1 MAVRPDH
8 QRRGIGRMLMADFEA
23 QVRERGGST
32 VVLVPD
38 DVDGATTAH
47 GLDLYPEIWRAGR
60 PTRVRITPGRTA
72 ATLPPGS
79 G

>member
-47 GLDLYPEIWRAGR
+47 GLDLYPEIWRAGW
-60 PTRVRITPGRTA
+60 PTPRTDHSGPHRCHA
-72 ATLPPGS
+72 AAG
-79 G
+79 